1 MDVREGGKQN
11 TACAVEETLS
21 KLKAITHMRT
31 RTSTQDPLVSSSS
44 AKGTK
49 NNSNFKKLKSDF
61 FFFLKESLRKLPCGR
76 KMVWDSCFFSLSKRD
91 FLQGNQEAYENQ
103 VILWEK

>member
-61 FFFLKESLRKLPCGR
+61 FLGNCPVAERWYGTAVSFLFPRGI
-76 KMVWDSCFFSLSKRD
+76 F
-91 FLQGNQEAYENQ
+91 YEETKKHMK
-103 VILWEK
+103 IK